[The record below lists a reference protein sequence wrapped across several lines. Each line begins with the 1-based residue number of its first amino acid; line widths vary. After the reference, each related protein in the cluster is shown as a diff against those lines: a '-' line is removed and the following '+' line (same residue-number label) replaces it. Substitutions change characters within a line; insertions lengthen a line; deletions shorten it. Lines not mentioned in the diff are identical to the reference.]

1 MILTIDIDELDPD
14 LVKFYEKS
22 DNKSKIQDALIHG
35 YEIVHSNT
43 YALNLKNSDH
53 QNTEKIGELSTLN
66 SVHVRHIDN
75 LEDQIQTLKN
85 THILN
90 IEQSRQHLKSEF
102 SKQIC
107 DLEQSHFKKETEIRA
122 HSEQAQLER
131 FMNIESEL
139 TDYKN
144 QLKEANDR
152 CLIIQDSARQDYQP
166 RIDKLQLELEQK
178 NSVYNNSS
186 KKGGKGEEEMEL
198 ILPNLFRNATIVRKS
213 KEKKSGDFR
222 IDIHGVQVLFENKNY
237 QRNVDREEI
246 DKFIRDCEV
255 PDIDCGIMCS
265 ENCGIAKKEDME
277 IEIINGKPLIY
288 LWNTRSDVDK
298 IKIAVTILVNILQ
311 NDLEMEKG
319 EIQEIKDL
327 IRNIDTIK
335 AVCQD
340 NEKNINNLSENNKN
354 LIVLNNRTKYRLEEI
369 TARLSDDSKKKK
381 RKCEYCEGSFVD
393 LDRHITK
400 KHSDR
405 NI

>member
-1 MILTIDIDELDPD
+1 MILTINIDELDPD
-14 LVKFYEKS
+14 IIKFYEKT

-35 YEIVHSNT
+35 FKIVNCNT
-43 YALNLKNSDH
+43 YALNLKNSDQ
-53 QNTEKIGELSTLN
+53 QNTQKIAELSTQN
-66 SVHVRHIDN
+66 SAHVTHIAD
-75 LEDQIQTLKN
+75 LQSQIQALKN
-85 THILN
+85 DHILQ
-90 IEQSRQHLKSEF
+90 IEQSRQTLKTEF
-102 SKQIC
+102 NKQIY
-107 DLEQSHFKKETEIRA
+107 DIEQSNLKRETEIRTLSENA
-122 HSEQAQLER
+122 HSQRLQNL
-131 FMNIESEL
+131 ESEL
-139 TDYKN
+139 SDYKN
-144 QLKEANDR
+144 QLKEANQR
-152 CLIIQDSARQDYQP
+152 CLTIQDNARLDYQP
-166 RIDKLQLELEQK
+166 RIDKLQQELEQK

-186 KKGGKGEEEMEL
+186 KKGGKGEEEMEI
-198 ILPNLFRNATIVRKS
+198 ILPKLFPNAKIIRKS
-213 KEKKSGDFR
+213 KEKRSGDFR

-277 IEIINGKPLIY
+277 IEIIDGKPLIY

-298 IKIAVTILVNILQ
+298 IKIAVTILVNIIQ

-319 EIQEIKDL
+319 DIQEIKDL

-340 NEKNINNLSENNKN
+340 NEKNINNLQQNNKD
-354 LIVLNNRTKYRLEEI
+354 LIILNNRTKYRLEEI
-369 TARLSDDSKKKK
+369 TSKIGDDTKKKK

-393 LDRHITK
+393 LDKHISK

-405 NI
+405 TI